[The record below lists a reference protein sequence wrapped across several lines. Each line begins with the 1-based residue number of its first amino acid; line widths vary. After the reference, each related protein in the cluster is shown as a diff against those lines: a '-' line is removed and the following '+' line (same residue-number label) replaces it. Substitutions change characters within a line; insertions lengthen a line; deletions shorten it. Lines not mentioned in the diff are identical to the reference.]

1 MKKVIKSSSVAIA
14 DLHDVDSK
22 LKALIDTIDSLQSDD
37 FAVLESIVGKEFYQE
52 LLDARRYLADEV
64 AM

>member
-1 MKKVIKSSSVAIA
+1 MKKVIKSSAVAIA
-14 DLHDVDSK
+14 DLYDVDSK
-22 LKALIDTIDSLQSDD
+22 LKVLIDTIDSLQSDD
-37 FAVLESIVGKEFYQE
+37 FAVLESTVGKEFYRE

>member
-1 MKKVIKSSSVAIA
+1 MKKVIKSSAVTIA
-14 DLHDVDSK
+14 DLYDVDSK
-22 LKALIDTIDSLQSDD
+22 LKDLIDTIDSLQSDD
-37 FAVLESIVGKEFYQE
+37 FAVLESTVGKEFYQE

>member
-1 MKKVIKSSSVAIA
+1 MKKVIKSSAVAA
-14 DLHDVDSK
+14 DLYDVDSK

-37 FAVLESIVGKEFYQE
+37 FAVLESTVGKEFYQE

>member
-1 MKKVIKSSSVAIA
+1 MKKVIKSSAVAIA
-14 DLHDVDSK
+14 DFHDVDSK

-37 FAVLESIVGKEFYQE
+37 FAVLESTVGKEFYRE

>member
-1 MKKVIKSSSVAIA
+1 MKKVIKSSAVAIA

-37 FAVLESIVGKEFYQE
+37 FAVLKSTVGKEFYQE
-52 LLDARRYLADEV
+52 LLDARRYLADKV